1 MPQPIHWELRN
12 RITGETRTYKTGA
25 AASRASDRI
34 DNAYG
39 AYITTRK
46 PIYAAE

>member
-1 MPQPIHWELRN
+1 MPIRWEIKN
-12 RITGETRTYKTGA
+12 RITGEIRSYKSGA

-39 AYITTRK
+39 ACITTRK